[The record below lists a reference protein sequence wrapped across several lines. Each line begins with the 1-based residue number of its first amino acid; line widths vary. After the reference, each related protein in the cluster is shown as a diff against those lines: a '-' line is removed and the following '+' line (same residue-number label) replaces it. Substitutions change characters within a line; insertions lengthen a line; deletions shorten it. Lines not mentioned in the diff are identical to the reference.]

1 MITKRK
7 KKFDPS
13 SFFSFIDFIKKNLI
27 KMKIK
32 VSSVLAGLVF
42 CNSISAVVIRE
53 DEMSQLHSLKNLT
66 RHDTSNQQ
74 KKSSNRLLKPV
85 SFSAPPASVF
95 PTIEH
100 PYPPVYADYNY
111 NKVVPTNSW
120 ISNLFYPSVN
130 HLAPTTPDPYIL
142 RLLDDF
148 GGNPGL
154 TISQPHD
161 KVRRNFI
168 VYFCS
173 IVY

>member
-1 MITKRK
+1 
-7 KKFDPS
+7 
-13 SFFSFIDFIKKNLI
+13 
-27 KMKIK
+27 MKIK

-42 CNSISAVVIRE
+42 CNSVSAIVITE
-53 DEMSQLHSLKNLT
+53 NEMFKLHSIKNLT
-66 RHDTSNQQ
+66 RQDATPESHPASHNN
-74 KKSSNRLLKPV
+74 KYSNRILKPV
-85 SFSAPPASVF
+85 SLSAPPASIF

-100 PYPPVYADYNY
+100 PFPPVYADSSFK
-111 NKVVPTNSW
+111 KVVPTNSW

-161 KVRRNFI
+161 KVKTRVSPLVLIIHVN
-168 VYFCS
+168 S
-173 IVY
+173 